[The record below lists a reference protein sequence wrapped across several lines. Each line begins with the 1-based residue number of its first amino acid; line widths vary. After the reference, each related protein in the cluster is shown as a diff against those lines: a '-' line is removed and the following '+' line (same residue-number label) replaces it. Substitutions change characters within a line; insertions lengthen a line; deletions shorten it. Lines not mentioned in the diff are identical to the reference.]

1 MKNYLILLLFTTT
14 LQIVSANTSTNIKP
28 MNINNKNYGSNSYNS
43 LVVGFSLLL
52 VLLNSMACL
61 FIFYRTFMIWR
72 DGIPL
77 TFSLKFPLYLSFI
90 EFCTSILQI
99 ISLSS
104 TINIRR
110 PLDLAPCNLIGVM
123 SIFFLSLAI
132 NLTMLVSL
140 IIRFSTRKNILIKD
154 EIIMILLS
162 TIFSILYAV
171 MDIGN
176 EKNVNWW
183 CSPINEPIIPFILSI
198 IYFIIFGFFIISLK
212 IQIKNAIQT
221 REFENTPNKSPE
233 NNLVDSENESE
244 RLQVTEIKK
253 ITSYISIIWVQV
265 FVMFIY
271 TITQLARA
279 DSMFIGVYYIFGL
292 SISDILILFQY
303 IRYESLIHGQN
314 QSKIPKFVIN
324 QAPTKNSNDSP
335 INTTKNWFLGQ
346 FHSNKHLTFSSINS
360 SFSSSRESYTS
371 FRDSFRDSI
380 QKFKLPFTK
389 IQVQVVQHQI
399 SESSDSYSDSGSDG
413 HIRLEIPTINNN
425 ISKNS

>member
-1 MKNYLILLLFTTT
+1 
-14 LQIVSANTSTNIKP
+14 
-28 MNINNKNYGSNSYNS
+28 
-43 LVVGFSLLL
+43 
-52 VLLNSMACL
+52 
-61 FIFYRTFMIWR
+61 
-72 DGIPL
+72 
-77 TFSLKFPLYLSFI
+77 
-90 EFCTSILQI
+90 
-99 ISLSS
+99 
-104 TINIRR
+104 
-110 PLDLAPCNLIGVM
+110 
-123 SIFFLSLAI
+123 
-132 NLTMLVSL
+132 
-140 IIRFSTRKNILIKD
+140 
-154 EIIMILLS
+154 
-162 TIFSILYAV
+162 

-253 ITSYISIIWVQV
+253 ITSYISIIWVQ

-279 DSMFIGVYYIFGL
+279 DSI
-292 SISDILILFQY
+292 DILILFQY